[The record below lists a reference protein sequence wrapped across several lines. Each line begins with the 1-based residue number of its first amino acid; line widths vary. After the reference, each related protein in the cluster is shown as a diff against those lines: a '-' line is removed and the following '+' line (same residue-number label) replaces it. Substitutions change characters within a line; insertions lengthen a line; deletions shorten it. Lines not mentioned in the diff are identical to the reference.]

1 MVFSSLVC
9 FISLNWLTLTFNYI
23 GHSSYQPLFEEIA
36 PPFLQQLLRLLNIFG
51 YNAVQLLYIVY
62 EAIFMLRLSDAVP
75 FGHEQHTLLP
85 RAMAVV
91 SVHALYGLP
100 IHIFTA

>member
-1 MVFSSLVC
+1 MVFSPLVC

-23 GHSSYQPLFEEIA
+23 GYSPYQPLFEEIA

-51 YNAVQLLYIVY
+51 YNAVLLLYIVY
-62 EAIFMLRLSDAVP
+62 EAIFMLRLPDAVP
-75 FGHEQHTLLP
+75 FGHGQHALLP

-91 SVHALYGLP
+91 RVRALYGLP

>member
-9 FISLNWLTLTFNYI
+9 FISLNWRTLTFNYI
-23 GHSSYQPLFEEIA
+23 GYSSYQPLFEEIA
-36 PPFLQQLLRLLNIFG
+36 PSFLQQLLRLLNIFG

-62 EAIFMLRLSDAVP
+62 EVIFMLRLPDVVP
-75 FGHEQHTLLP
+75 FGHEQHALLP
-85 RAMAVV
+85 LTMAVV
-91 SVHALYGLP
+91 RVNALYGLP

>member
-36 PPFLQQLLRLLNIFG
+36 PPFLQQLLRLLNISG
-51 YNAVQLLYIVY
+51 YNAVLYIY
-62 EAIFMLRLSDAVP
+62 DNPSKRGQGRENQLEFERTCS
-75 FGHEQHTLLP
+75 F
-85 RAMAVV
+85 
-91 SVHALYGLP
+91 ALV
-100 IHIFTA
+100 F